1 MVVGSEATSVSQP
14 AALDE
19 RTAESEKL
27 FAASGRQSRTLY
39 LSVVPATNLRLS
51 SFCNKISEPE
61 RGAIRRRR
69 VLTLTAATTP
79 STTFTTVRS
88 KTALR
93 YRITK
98 SSVEAGFATLS
109 TISRC
114 SRRSAT
120 DCQSFHLWRFTT
132 RIEFLRRRNTVART
146 LGREESI
153 PFG

>member
-1 MVVGSEATSVSQP
+1 MKRLTIHASK
-14 AALDE
+14 
-19 RTAESEKL
+19 RTRHRISCQDYVHL
-27 FAASGRQSRTLY
+27 YIGDNIYLCIGRQSRTLY

-93 YRITK
+93 YRITN
-98 SSVEAGFATLS
+98 SL
-109 TISRC
+109 
-114 SRRSAT
+114 
-120 DCQSFHLWRFTT
+120 
-132 RIEFLRRRNTVART
+132 
-146 LGREESI
+146 
-153 PFG
+153 